1 MNELLVKALNEIARL
16 EMLCFQQSVELDK
29 LRGEKVDTEVKIGN
43 RQDNN
48 SGKQDSDK
56 AK

>member
-48 SGKQDSDK
+48 SGKQNSDK

>member
-1 MNELLVKALNEIARL
+1 MNELLVKELNEIARL

>member
-29 LRGEKVDTEVKIGN
+29 LRGEKVDTEVKTRNG
-43 RQDNN
+43 QDNN

>member
-29 LRGEKVDTEVKIGN
+29 LRGEKVDTEVKTRNG
-43 RQDNN
+43 QDSN

>member
-29 LRGEKVDTEVKIGN
+29 LRGEKVDTEVKIRN

-48 SGKQDSDK
+48 SGKQNSDK

>member
-29 LRGEKVDTEVKIGN
+29 LRGEKVDTEVKTRN